1 MTKEQFEQTNYNG
14 KITYETYQ
22 QCDCTECKRECIH
35 RNAYRRMPEEVGGL
49 GDCPNLKGD
58 N

>member
-1 MTKEQFEQTNYNG
+1 MTKEQFEQTAYNG

-35 RNAYRRMPEEVGGL
+35 REAYRRMGNIPRSKL
-49 GDCPNLKGD
+49 CSRQII
-58 N
+58 